1 MSENIQEGFL
11 QIRLCKISSISSVQ
25 GWMEGALQT
34 SEDVLELYHK
44 QQQVK
49 KKLPK
54 EYVIYDGRIL
64 NVEKWKEV
72 FHIC

>member
-1 MSENIQEGFL
+1 
-11 QIRLCKISSISSVQ
+11 
-25 GWMEGALQT
+25 MEGALQT
-34 SEDVLELYHK
+34 SEDVLELYQK

-64 NVEKWKEV
+64 NVEKWKEQ
-72 FHIC
+72 HPGGRNLIENHLKEDMEYYNITW